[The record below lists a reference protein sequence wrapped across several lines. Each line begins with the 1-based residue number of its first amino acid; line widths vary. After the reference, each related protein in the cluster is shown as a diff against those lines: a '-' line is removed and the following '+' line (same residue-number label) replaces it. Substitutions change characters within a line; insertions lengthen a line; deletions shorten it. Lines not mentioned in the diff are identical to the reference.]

1 MYTTDRRQTD
11 AKLLYRYYGYLVIL
25 YFKGKLKVEL
35 GLGLYSYY
43 YVIHV
48 KFQQNDLILNSIT

>member
-1 MYTTDRRQTD
+1 VASLTHV
-11 AKLLYRYYGYLVIL
+11 LVVVNHAHTSAMMNKV
-25 YFKGKLKVEL
+25 KGKLKVKL